1 MIMKDLIIL
10 LAEAQSVF
18 VTTQHP
24 LIVKFAHQSK
34 NRR

>member
-1 MIMKDLIIL
+1 MKNLVIL

-18 VTTQHP
+18 VTTQHA
-24 LIVKFAHQSK
+24 LIVKFVHQSK